1 MYITTSKTQTTDY
14 IMAQSKILITGALGF
29 LGNCFVRILSYGKSK
44 YSFAGIDKANNVSSL
59 HNAYV
64 SDKFRFH
71 IGDITDKHC
80 LDRIFTL
87 EKPDYVIHTA
97 SISEHNAEPK
107 VETSQLL
114 ENNIIGTQNVIDV
127 CIKHQVKRLVFISN
141 EDVYYGAD
149 NTKGPML
156 ETTNLNP
163 ITIDGIIKLSQELLI
178 KAAGNIS
185 GLNYNII
192 RPCSIY
198 GYRQPANQFIPK
210 VIGCIMNKRNIFL
223 NGSGGVIREW
233 IYITDVC
240 NGIVKLMESKE
251 CNDIWNITANQDIS
265 NIELIQKI
273 CNLMGGG
280 WDLVKDEV
288 LYKDANE
295 QASISMSA
303 DKIKGLGWTRN
314 ISIPDGLANT
324 IQWYQRNA
332 YMLK

>member
-1 MYITTSKTQTTDY
+1 MS
-14 IMAQSKILITGALGF
+14 QSKILITGAFGF
-29 LGNCFVRILSYGKSK
+29 LGSCFVRILSYGKPK
-44 YSFAGIDKANNVSSL
+44 YSFTGIDKANHASSL

-64 SDKFRFH
+64 SDKFRPH
-71 IGDITDKHC
+71 IGDVIDKHC
-80 LDRIFTL
+80 LDRIFAF
-87 EKPDYVIHTA
+87 ERPDYVIHTS
-97 SISEHNAEPK
+97 SISQHNAEPK
-107 VETSQLL
+107 VETSELL
-114 ENNIIGTQNVIDV
+114 ENNIIGTQNVIDA
-127 CIKHQVKRLVFISN
+127 CIKHQVKRLIFISS

-149 NTKGPML
+149 NTKGKL
-156 ETTNLNP
+156 TETANLNP
-163 ITIDGIIKLSQELLI
+163 ITMDGIMKFSQELLI

-223 NGSGGVIREW
+223 NGSGSVIREW

-240 NGIVKLMESKE
+240 NGIVKLLESKE
-251 CNDIWNITANQDIS
+251 CNEVWNITANQDIT

-273 CNLMGGG
+273 CNLMDGG
-280 WDLVKDEV
+280 WDLIKDEV

-295 QASISMSA
+295 QVSVSMNA

-314 ISIPDGLANT
+314 ISIPDGLEASVS
-324 IQWYQRNA
+324 WYQKNA
-332 YMLK
+332 YFLKQ